1 MIDTVSGNLK
11 GNYTANNGV
20 EISKNIISAKVDNDT
35 VKLVAG
41 KLTSTQL
48 F

>member
-1 MIDTVSGNLK
+1 MIDTVSGKLK

-20 EISKNIISAKVDNDT
+20 EISKNVVSAKVDNDT